1 MNNMTLAVITLV
13 KPILTERI
21 TTLVTQTLKMWA
33 RMMLMMKMMLMQIM
47 KIIPLMVTLMQTT
60 VKIILLM
67 VPLMQTFLVM
77 TMPEAN
83 DTGIDNV
90 EATDADIYDADSNA
104 ADDSDDDNYDVS
116 RNAKYG
122 VSNDIY
128 ENDDGTDIINPDIDY
143 PDDTDA
149 YHDPIF
155 CLVWSSVALLK

>member
-13 KPILTERI
+13 TPILTERI

-33 RMMLMMKMMLMQIM
+33 GTMLMMKIM
-47 KIIPLMVTLMQTT
+47 PIKLVNIIPLMVTLMQTT
-60 VKIILLM
+60 VNIILLI
-67 VPLMQTFLVM
+67 VPRMQTFLVLIM
-77 TMPEAN
+77 LEAN
-83 DTGIDNV
+83 DAGSYNV
-90 EATDADIYDADSNA
+90 EATDTDIYDADSNA
-104 ADDSDDDNYDVS
+104 ADDADDDNYDAS